1 MFYYKEMISKLP
13 KEELGKMDGAVDVN
27 YRVSKFTGKMFS
39 IYCCIAY

>member
-13 KEELGKMDGAVDVN
+13 REELGKMDGAVDVN